1 MASKIY
7 NASDLLAAIQKDGF
21 DKVIQLLWASPVATP
36 NCTYVNMHIYGKPGK
51 IRVLNEYL
59 AKGVQPLSETKAAA
73 IAAAVNTARKGK
85 SPLDVKAFIRQGVKG
100 TFTITAYKK
109 NPPVEADG
117 VTIVADAELGEVST
131 YFELMEIIWDHIAAV
146 VAAAIQRGEQLVAA
160 LKTSPT
166 LTVSAL
172 RAAVGSSARNDI
184 VISEDKKADIR
195 TAVGKTGAA
204 DFLKELSAW
213 ALFVPITKMCPLVQ
227 TEFSEKSPL
236 AGQLL
241 PNPTTRPCIQFDDKV
256 PSYPLG
262 SKFGKPI
269 GIFDLGKAT
278 LGPDGKP
285 VSVPA
290 ATVNGEPI
298 TGHNVDE
305 FIVRGSTVDF
315 VCALD
320 PVFSKS
326 GFSIP
331 SNITALYL
339 SQPPP
344 FEESDPYAEMYGGGA
359 APAAP
364 ATFAAPAGD
373 ATGVTDG
380 VAQLDMDD
388 FIGSD

>member
-21 DKVIQLLWASPVATP
+21 DKVIQLLWASPAAFP
-36 NCTYVNMHIYGKPGK
+36 NCTYINMHIYGKPGK
-51 IRVLNEYL
+51 IRVLNERI

-73 IAAAVNTARKGK
+73 IAATVNTARKGK
-85 SPLDVKAFIRQGVKG
+85 NPIDVKAFIRQGVKG

-109 NPPVEADG
+109 NPAVEADG
-117 VTIVADAELGEVST
+117 VTIVADAELGDVSV
-131 YFELMEIIWDHIAAV
+131 YFELMEIIWENVAV
-146 VAAAIQRGEQLVAA
+146 TVSAAIQRGEQFVAA
-160 LKTSPT
+160 LKAAPTS
-166 LTVSAL
+166 TVGAL
-172 RAAVGSSARNDI
+172 RAAVGSAARNDI
-184 VISEDKKADIR
+184 VIFEDKKADIR
-195 TAVGKTGAA
+195 AAVGKTGAA
-204 DFLKELSAW
+204 DFLKELAAW
-213 ALFVPITKMCPLVQ
+213 ALFVPNTKLCPLVQ

-256 PSYPLG
+256 PTLPLG

-278 LGPDGKP
+278 FGPDGKP

-290 ATVNGEPI
+290 ATINGEPI

-339 SQPPP
+339 SQPAPY
-344 FEESDPYAEMYGGGA
+344 EESDPYAEMYGGGGA
-359 APAAP
+359 APAA
-364 ATFAAPAGD
+364 AAHAPRHDDGAGE
-373 ATGVTDG
+373 G
-380 VAQLDMDD
+380 VANLDLDD
-388 FIGSD
+388 LIGSD